1 MQKKISA
8 DFYSIYRLYTDYLI
22 FFDHQLPLL
31 GLKETLAKY
40 FYSIPYSIGSQLQP
54 LVHLA
59 FGIEHDLPEIITQAL
74 AYYASSYIDVSN
86 ILSYCHDYTAS
97 NQYVASNDTLA
108 DTILFDLVRAD
119 PRFDGKIDGN
129 NTFQSAVKLLLK
141 SKSDLINTYMM
152 FWSSS
157 PQSPKQR
164 LQGLIHTATALSK
177 AASRQQRD
185 TAHVDLD
192 WFLAG
197 GQLMD
202 AALAIQSLMID
213 YPGPLENWV
222 NLLFLV
228 MLCTFVV
235 QGRPVMH
242 NTSRM
247 AAQKSWDVCTA
258 QIVQTSFDDSKLIL
272 ALSSILRARHNGDLE
287 STCLGIANTL
297 ASFAEDGTWI
307 KAGLG
312 WSY

>member
-1 MQKKISA
+1 MQVFKNSA
-8 DFYSIYRLYTDYLI
+8 DFFFFSTRLYSDYLV

-31 GLKETLAKY
+31 GLKETLNKY
-40 FYSIPYSIGSQLQP
+40 FYSIPCSIGSQLQP

-86 ILSYCHDYTAS
+86 ILSYCQDYTAS
-97 NQYVASNDTLA
+97 EVAPNDRLA
-108 DTILFDLVRAD
+108 DTMLLDLVQAD
-119 PRFDGKIDGN
+119 QRFDGKIEGN

-141 SKSDLINTYMM
+141 SKSDLLKTYMM
-152 FWSSS
+152 AWSSF

-164 LQGLIHTATALSK
+164 LHALIHTATTLSK
-177 AASRQQRD
+177 LASRQQHD

-213 YPGPLENWV
+213 SEQLQDWV
-222 NLLFLV
+222 NILFLV

-235 QGRPVMH
+235 QGRPVKH
-242 NTSRM
+242 SSCVN
-247 AAQKSWDVCTA
+247 QKSWDACVSQVA
-258 QIVQTSFDDSKLIL
+258 SFGDPKLIL
-272 ALSSILRARHNGDLE
+272 ALSSILRARQTDDDLE
-287 STCLGIANTL
+287 STCLEIANTL
-297 ASFAEDGTWI
+297 ASFTQDGTWV

-312 WSY
+312 WSN